1 MRDHGCLS
9 PDHFCQCYALDVK
22 QVGPTYEG
30 LAANDPTVDPVMAFA
45 TRYWMLITF
54 IGGLFAALFA
64 AWMLSL

>member
-1 MRDHGCLS
+1 M
-9 PDHFCQCYALDVK
+9 
-22 QVGPTYEG
+22 YEG